1 MDSVPPELPVDHG
14 GITSFDQAIDSLLK
28 KVEKDPENVELHTQ
42 LRDVSLRRTAAGG
55 KPAGGFLG
63 PTLPYAG
70 KGDNEKMLNAEY
82 VLAHDPANV
91 PAMMDLYRAAEALG
105 HQDVMEWIGSIL
117 RAATTPAAKR
127 R

>member
-1 MDSVPPELPVDHG
+1 MDSILPESPADG
-14 GITSFDQAIDSLLK
+14 GDITRFDQPIDALLK
-28 KVEKDPENVELHTQ
+28 KIEKDPENVELHTQ

-70 KGDNEKMLNAEY
+70 RSDKEKMLNAEY
-82 VLAHDPANV
+82 VLAHDPANI
-91 PAMMDLYRAAEALG
+91 PAMMDLYRAAEKLG
-105 HQDVMEWIGSIL
+105 HQDVMNWIATIL
-117 RAATTPAAKR
+117 RAATAPSTTR